1 MKTLYLECSMGAA
14 GDMLTAAILELFE
27 DGEEQIEKLND
38 LGIDGVSFEKVDS
51 FKCGIKGTQVIVKI
65 NGEEEGIDEHDQHHS
80 HGHEDH
86 DHHSHLHYHHRHE
99 EDEHVN
105 SHNHHQHHHVH
116 RSMKDIEEIVRNIQ
130 VSEKVKKDIMEVYKY
145 IAEAESVS
153 HNVDV
158 SEIHFHEVGT
168 MDAIADITAVCFL
181 IDELGV
187 QNIIASPINVGS
199 GHVHCAHGVL
209 PVPAPATAYILK
221 EIPMYTSEVRGE
233 LCTPTGAALLKH
245 FVSNFEEMPKL
256 RVEKIGYGMGKKDF
270 EKINCVR
277 AFLGET
283 KDSEEIV
290 YELSCNV
297 DDMSAEEISFAIDMF
312 FEGGAK
318 EVYTVAIGMKKSRP
332 GTLIKIM
339 CREEDKSN
347 LVELIFKHT
356 TTIGIRETQT
366 SRYILSRK
374 IEEVETPFGTIRCK
388 KSYGYGVSKEKFE
401 YDDLSKIARENNL
414 SILEVK
420 EQIR

>member
-145 IAEAESVS
+145 ISEAESVS

-318 EVYTVAIGMKKSRP
+318 EVYTVPIGMKKSRP

-374 IEEVETPFGTIRCK
+374 IEEVETPFGTIRRK

-401 YDDLSKIARENNL
+401 YDDLSNIARENNL